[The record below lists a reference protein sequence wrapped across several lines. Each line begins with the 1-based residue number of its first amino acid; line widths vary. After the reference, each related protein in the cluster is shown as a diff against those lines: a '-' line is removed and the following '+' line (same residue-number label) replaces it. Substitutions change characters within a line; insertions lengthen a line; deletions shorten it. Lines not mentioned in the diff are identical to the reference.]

1 MRDIRTGP
9 GTRPSAQGARR
20 VRHPVCLAVAMSNPT
35 SPSKPVVD
43 PGELFQDPYA
53 VYGRL
58 REEGPVHRITG
69 TDGLPAWLVTRYD
82 DVRQALADPRL
93 SLDKRNATPGGYR
106 GMALPPAL
114 DANLLNMDPPD
125 HTRIRRMVTKVF
137 TPRHVEGLRVPVRR
151 TADRLLDS
159 LSGQDEAD
167 LIATYAAPLPIIVI
181 CDLLGVPQTERPDFR
196 AWTDAL
202 VAPDPTRPERA
213 REAVGRLL
221 SFFTRLIADKRARP
235 ADDLLSALIAVRD
248 EEDRLSE
255 DELMS
260 LAFLILVAGY
270 ENTVHLIGNA
280 VAALLAHP
288 DQLAALRADAG
299 LLERAVEEL
308 ARYDGP
314 VPLAIRRFPT
324 EDVVIGGVTVPA
336 GGTVLLSLA
345 AAHRDP
351 RRFTDPDRLDLG
363 RDATGH
369 LALGHGIHYCLGAP
383 LARMETGIALTALF
397 DRFPGLS
404 LAVPPQDL
412 RRRPSMRSRGLLALP
427 VRTADRPGRA
437 GRGASVG

>member
-1 MRDIRTGP
+1 MTSTTPAQQKIVDHAAL
-9 GTRPSAQGARR
+9 SA
-20 VRHPVCLAVAMSNPT
+20 
-35 SPSKPVVD
+35 
-43 PGELFQDPYA
+43 DPYT
-53 VYGRL
+53 VYAQF
-58 REEGPVHRITG
+58 REAGPVHRITG

-93 SLDKRNATPGGYR
+93 SLDKRNAAPGGYR

-125 HTRIRRMVTKVF
+125 HTRIRRLVSRAF
-137 TPRHVEGLRVPVRR
+137 TPRQIEQLREPIQR
-151 TADRLLDS
+151 TANRLLDAIAV
-159 LSGQDEAD
+159 QEHAD
-167 LIATYAAPLPIIVI
+167 LIASYAAPLPITVI
-181 CDLLGVPQTERPDFR
+181 CDLLGVAPADRIDFR

-202 VAPDPTRPERA
+202 VAPDPTRPSRA
-213 REAVGRLL
+213 KEAVGNMLA
-221 SFFTRLIADKRARP
+221 FFTRLIATKRTAP

-280 VAALLAHP
+280 ILTLLRHP
-288 DQLAALRADAG
+288 DQLADLRTDSARLSAT
-299 LLERAVEEL
+299 VEEL

-324 EDVVIGGVTVPA
+324 EDVTIGGVTIPA
-336 GGTVLLSLA
+336 GETVLLSLA

-351 RRFTDPDRLDLG
+351 RRFTDPDRFDID

-383 LARMETGIALTALF
+383 LARMETEIALGTLF
-397 DRFPGLS
+397 DRFPD
-404 LAVPPQDL
+404 LALGVAPSELQW
-412 RRRPSMRSRGLLALP
+412 RPSMRSRGLLALP
-427 VRTADRPGRA
+427 VRTAHVPGA
-437 GRGASVG
+437 AEGA